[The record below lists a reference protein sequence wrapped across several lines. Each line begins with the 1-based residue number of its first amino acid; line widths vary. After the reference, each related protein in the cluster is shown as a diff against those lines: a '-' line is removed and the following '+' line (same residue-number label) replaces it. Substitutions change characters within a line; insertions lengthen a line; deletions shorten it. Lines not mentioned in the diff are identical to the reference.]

1 MKCKIPDRNF
11 ILYAE
16 GSLTAEAKDQIES
29 HLAECSECTQFLSF
43 LEESMNV
50 IQKDKEI
57 NPNPFLITR
66 ILSGIENEKAE
77 PEYSKK
83 LVPAFVFSFI
93 LVAGILGGVFMG
105 SLYSGNSN
113 YSNDL
118 QEEVS
123 YFNDIRQ
130 ESIETFFLTT
140 DDIENE

>member
-1 MKCKIPDRNF
+1 MKCRIPDRDLF
-11 ILYAE
+11 LYAE
-16 GSLTAEAKDQIES
+16 NSLSAEAKDQIEA

-43 LEESMNV
+43 LKESMKV
-50 IQKDKEI
+50 VKKDKEI
-57 NPNPFLITR
+57 NPNPFLFTR
-66 ILSGIENEKAE
+66 ILSRIENEKEE
-77 PEYSKK
+77 PGYSKK
-83 LVPAFVFSFI
+83 MVPAFVFSFL

-130 ESIETFFLTT
+130 ESIETFFLTI
-140 DDIENE
+140 DDENE